1 MRPVFGGVVFNDKGK
16 TLLVKP
22 SNSHRGT
29 VWTLAKGE
37 RDTGETPEQTAL
49 RAVLEETGYRC
60 EIVAPLP
67 GEYEGEATVTKYFL
81 MRAVEQVGEPER
93 ETEKVEWVQ
102 PDEAKVLLS
111 KTTKKSGRERDLA
124 VLLSAIEL
132 VECEDGSDVIATVV
146 LQDKRSDDGLLHLHA
161 ELRQNGDLAFVG
173 HDLGKTVKG
182 FFGCD
187 ECEWEH
193 TVKAEHVP
201 LFRTALGCTGDLLRS
216 ISRKFRGNR
225 SANID
230 KFMESNDIPFDTW
243 NWVSD

>member
-1 MRPVFGGVVFNDKGK
+1 MRPAFGGVIFNDKGE
-16 TLLVKP
+16 TLLVKSP
-22 SNSHRGT
+22 NSHLGM

-37 RDTGETPEQTAL
+37 QDTDETSEQTAL

-81 MRAVEQVGEPER
+81 MRAVEQVGKPDG

-132 VECEDGSDVIATVV
+132 VKCEDGSDVIATVV
-146 LQDKRSDDGLLHLHA
+146 LQDKRSDGGLLHLHA

-173 HDLGKTVKG
+173 HDLGKPVRG
-182 FFGCD
+182 FFGFD
-187 ECEWEH
+187 ECEWEYV
-193 TVKAEHVP
+193 VKAEHVP
-201 LFRTALGCTGDLLRS
+201 LFRNALECSGDLLRS
-216 ISRKFRGNR
+216 ISRKFRGNS

-230 KFMESNDIPFDTW
+230 EFMESNDIPFDTW
-243 NWVSD
+243 SRVGD